1 MNVENT
7 ASIYSGVI
15 LPCGEP
21 IHHHSKDSALVSM
34 CDCPDKDIKFPMW
47 LFVLKFCCE
56 CTFVFFPD
64 AEMNGDKD
72 TYLPFIIFHHYG
84 NISSCYFHKE
94 LLPDHIKTCPLYMNI
109 DNVEKGK
116 VTTQKIIILKS

>member
-1 MNVENT
+1 MWRTND
-7 ASIYSGVI
+7 
-15 LPCGEP
+15 P
-21 IHHHSKDSALVSM
+21 HSKDSALVSM

-47 LFVLKFCCE
+47 LFVLKFWCE

-84 NISSCYFHKE
+84 NISSCYFHNQ
-94 LLPDHIKTCPLYMNI
+94 LLPEHGKTRPLVMKVVNG
-109 DNVEKGK
+109 EKGD
-116 VTTQKIIILKS
+116 VTTRKRLVLKSCSTLDFHS